1 MNSLEEIEERVRSC
15 TDCPLSETRT
25 HAVPGE
31 GSKAARI
38 IFIGEAPGYQ
48 EDRQGRPFV
57 GPAGKFLDE
66 LLGSIGLNRE
76 DVFIANMI
84 KCRPPNNRDPLP
96 NEVTACTKYLD
107 RQIELLEPELVVTLG
122 RYAMGKYF
130 PKDSISRVRGRVRTK
145 DGQRVLPL
153 LHPAAALHQASLRD
167 SIEQDFQ
174 VIPQALREAREQPL
188 PVSSPPP
195 DGIAA
200 AATPPDRQ
208 LSMF

>member
-153 LHPAAALHQASLRD
+153 LHPAAALHQASLRN